1 MKESLVVKIV
11 EVEWRMF
18 STVVNSG
25 GPSCCQMDPATF
37 EIMRHSQIGAWPE
50 ELQGCYLADLTHA
63 WREGRNLM
71 SEKYARMMEFTFPDE
86 YREIAHRLPVIDE
99 ATRSLIEDIVAV
111 NVEWKLE
118 IADLYPELS
127 RKGRPVRAHD
137 DSVRATS
144 FETYLRA
151 ELQTYSPQSIRI
163 LHAHT
168 VAQKKSTINGL
179 AVTLLN
185 MVNRYGYTSLA
196 QAERSNQ
203 A

>member
-1 MKESLVVKIV
+1 MKESRVRKIL
-11 EVEWRMF
+11 EFEWRMF
-18 STVVNSG
+18 STVVNPG
-25 GPSCCQMDPATF
+25 GPSSCQMDQETF
-37 EIMRHSQIGAWPE
+37 DIMRHSQICAWPE
-50 ELQGCYLADLTHA
+50 KLQECYLADLTHA

-86 YREIAHRLPVIDE
+86 YREIAHRLPAIDE

-118 IADLYPELS
+118 IAELYPELG
-127 RKGRPVRAHD
+127 RKGRPIRANN
-137 DSVRATS
+137 DSARVTS

-151 ELQTYSPQSIRI
+151 ELQTCSPQSIRI

-168 VAQKKSTINGL
+168 AAQRKSMINGL

-196 QAERSNQ
+196 QAEKGNQ
-203 A
+203 N